1 MGISDS
7 DLKIGIV
14 IVDQHAPIEIDEVFL
29 GDVTRVI
36 VIHLS
41 EGLWGRVRVRGKA
54 KRRAG

>member
-1 MGISDS
+1 MDS